1 MNMKKIIALLLAA
14 VLCLSF
20 AACGGNDDET
30 EETTTAP
37 VVEDD
42 STAAVDAPVEESS
55 AAVEESS
62 AAEVESTEEAT
73 EAVSEEI
80 SEEASEAATEEA
92 TEAAKAPQGTAEIV
106 AYFNTA
112 VNKVKT
118 DAKSVKQNHIT
129 NYLNTSKKVVV
140 PSALSGIYKILGG
153 DEWLD
158 GMLRDQSTG
167 AATFTTKADI
177 QAKFPV
183 EGKTWASKLTV
194 DDVKSATCT
203 EKDGVYTVTV
213 VTKADGKSSTID
225 YGEGHTPKALN
236 AVPPRIINDNIPGI
250 ATSITGT
257 ATMDYPYG
265 KVVITVDAATG
276 NVKTAEY
283 DVQWTINFDDVGA
296 IIPLGTRSSYAVTF

>member
-1 MNMKKIIALLLAA
+1 MNMKKFIALLLAA

-20 AACGGNDDET
+20 AACGGNDDVS

-42 STAAVDAPVEESS
+42 STAAVDAQVEESS

-73 EAVSEEI
+73 EAASEET
-80 SEEASEAATEEA
+80 SEEESEAATEEA

-118 DAKSVKQNHIT
+118 DAKSVKQNHVT
-129 NYLNTSKKVVV
+129 NYLAASPTV
-140 PSALSGIYKILGG
+140 PSVLASIYKMLGG

-158 GMLRDQSTG
+158 GMLVDNSQGS
-167 AATFTTKADI
+167 ATYTTKADI

-183 EGKTWASKLTV
+183 ENKTWASKLTA

-203 EKDGVYTVTV
+203 EKDGVYTITI
-213 VTKADGKSSTID
+213 VTKPDGKSSTID

-257 ATMDYPYG
+257 AAMNYPLG

-283 DVQWTINFDDVGA
+283 DVQWTINFDKAGA
-296 IIPLGTRSSYAVTF
+296 IIPLGTRSSYVVTF